1 MFQVSMWSLEID
13 YLHYTTIP
21 TQIEET
27 FLRFR
32 HIIFYMNFRLYQDT
46 FNYIYCIF
54 EEDHCIS
61 NH

>member
-1 MFQVSMWSLEID
+1 MWSLEID